1 MLGVVCGELSGGY
14 HLCLEQGRHMTS
26 LVHSRL
32 WIFGGIISYPRGL
45 SPSLK
50 ILRIIPKK
58 QTYKRTLER
67 RYLERTCVH
76 TRIL

>member
-14 HLCLEQGRHMTS
+14 HLCLEQGRRMTT
-26 LVHSRL
+26 LAHSSL
-32 WIFGGIISYPRGL
+32 WIFGVLFHISGSL

-76 TRIL
+76 TCIL